1 MGRLHVC
8 AHLCVCVGDGRKAAE
23 SSSFKKEDL
32 GRIMHQSEKLVSTL
46 REWNVEKTSVLPR
59 AILSLG
65 QMFSAWPRGD
75 RAFLGSL

>member
-1 MGRLHVC
+1 MCVHI
-8 AHLCVCVGDGRKAAE
+8 CVCVLVMERKAAE
-23 SSSFKKEDL
+23 SSSFKKEDP
-32 GRIMHQSEKLVSTL
+32 GHIMHESDKLVSTL

-59 AILSLG
+59 VILSLG